1 MKNLKYVLI
10 MFVALTATIACSDD
24 SDSDDANVNPIVGT
38 WGISESDS
46 GFSVS
51 IEATFKENKTGTM
64 VATVSFGGESETDNS
79 SFTWSTSGDQL
90 TLNMDGDTAVSTYSI
105 SGDKL
110 TITDSD
116 GDATVF
122 TRQ

>member
-24 SDSDDANVNPIVGT
+24 GDDGDVNPIVGT
-38 WGISESDS
+38 WGISESEG
-46 GFSVS
+46 GFAVS
-51 IEATFKENKTGTM
+51 ISATFNENNKGTM
-64 VATVSFGGESETDNS
+64 VATITIGDQSETDNS

-90 TLNMDGDTAVSTYSI
+90 TMTIDGDTEVSTYSI

-110 TITDSD
+110 TIIDED
-116 GDATVF
+116 DTVTVL
-122 TRQ
+122 TRE

>member
-24 SDSDDANVNPIVGT
+24 GDDGDVNPIVGT
-38 WGISESDS
+38 WSLSESEAGISVNYAFTFNENNKGDLAA
-46 GFSVS
+46 S
-51 IEATFKENKTGTM
+51 I
-64 VATVSFGGESETDNS
+64 SILGETETENS

-90 TLNMDGDTAVSTYSI
+90 TITIDGETDVATYSI

-110 TITDSD
+110 TITYE
-116 GDATVF
+116 GETVLVL
-122 TRQ
+122 TRE